1 MLTSDAMAK
10 RVNPKPVAP
19 VTANGVEYSADGD
32 GRNQYV
38 SATDIST
45 AKELWRVKV
54 FHTRIKPWVEEDV
67 QWVFITDLK
76 LVDDSLAIRDERAR
90 CYLLSLKTHQVRK
103 APCSKIFSDVKQ

>member
-45 AKELWRVKV
+45 AKELWRMGFGIMPEAGKLHYSNV
-54 FHTRIKPWVEEDV
+54 FSQTANTVS
-67 QWVFITDLK
+67 K
-76 LVDDSLAIRDERAR
+76 LQEHP
-90 CYLLSLKTHQVRK
+90 KM
-103 APCSKIFSDVKQ
+103 